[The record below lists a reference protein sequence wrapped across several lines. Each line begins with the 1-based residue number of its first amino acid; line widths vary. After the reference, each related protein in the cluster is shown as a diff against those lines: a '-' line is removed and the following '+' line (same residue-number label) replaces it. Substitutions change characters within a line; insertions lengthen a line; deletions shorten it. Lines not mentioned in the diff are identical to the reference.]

1 MKMEIIYKKHYCPF
15 KLASLCDYKPTV
27 PLGFTNDRISGMTIQ
42 KLKYLRD
49 FLPFR
54 LL

>member
-1 MKMEIIYKKHYCPF
+1 MVIQNYITLSVPL
-15 KLASLCDYKPTV
+15 KLTSLCDYKRTV
-27 PLGFTNDRISGMTIQ
+27 PLRFTNDRISGMTIQ
-42 KLKYLRD
+42 KLKYFRD